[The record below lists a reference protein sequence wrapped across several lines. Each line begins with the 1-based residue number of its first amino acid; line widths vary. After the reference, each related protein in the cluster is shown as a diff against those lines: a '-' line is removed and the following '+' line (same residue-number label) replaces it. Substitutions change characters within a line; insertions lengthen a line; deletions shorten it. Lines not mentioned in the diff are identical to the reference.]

1 MANSLPFLVTAC
13 TVPGPLTRRDHGR
26 RGAGALPVFG
36 DVEGPFKS
44 QVSLLVVVDERGHGI
59 VVATGEHARG
69 GVLFLEALGVER
81 RLVGVRGV
89 ASLEGASVSGQ
100 VR

>member
-69 GVLFLEALGVER
+69 GVLFLDCAVSVTAGR
-81 RLVGVRGV
+81 TRGDSDSQRLV
-89 ASLEGASVSGQ
+89 
-100 VR
+100 